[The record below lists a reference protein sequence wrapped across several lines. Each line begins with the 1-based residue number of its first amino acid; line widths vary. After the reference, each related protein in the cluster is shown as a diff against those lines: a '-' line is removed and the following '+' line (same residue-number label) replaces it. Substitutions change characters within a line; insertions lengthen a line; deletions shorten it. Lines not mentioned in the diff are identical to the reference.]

1 MNITKEKTDFG
12 TTILYTGKYSSFAMY
27 IYDDD
32 VETIYLSNVYVDPIA
47 RGKNLGNKIL
57 KLADQDAK
65 KYGVNTIFL
74 NVLKDSWAHN
84 WYERHGF
91 SDYCDNGVD
100 KRYVRMVKHVD
111 ESTEY

>member
-1 MNITKEKTDFG
+1 MLILLQEEKSWKQNI
-12 TTILYTGKYSSFAMY
+12 
-27 IYDDD
+27 
-32 VETIYLSNVYVDPIA
+32 ETRRS
-47 RGKNLGNKIL
+47 RC
-57 KLADQDAK
+57 K
-65 KYGVNTIFL
+65 KYGANTIFL
-74 NVLKDSWAHN
+74 NVLKDSCMYN

>member
-65 KYGVNTIFL
+65 KYGANTIFL
-74 NVLKDSWAHN
+74 NVLKDSWVRN

-91 SDYCDNGVD
+91 SYYDDNEED
-100 KRYVRMVKHVD
+100 DRDIWMIKYID

>member
-1 MNITKEKTDFG
+1 
-12 TTILYTGKYSSFAMY
+12 MY

-65 KYGVNTIFL
+65 NMEPIRFSLMYLKIHGCTIGTKDTDFL
-74 NVLKDSWAHN
+74 IIVI
-84 WYERHGF
+84 
-91 SDYCDNGVD
+91 
-100 KRYVRMVKHVD
+100 
-111 ESTEY
+111 TE

>member
-1 MNITKEKTDFG
+1 MNITKEKTDFC
-12 TTILYTGKYSSFAMY
+12 TTIYYTGKYFRFAMY

-65 KYGVNTIFL
+65 KYGANTIFL
-74 NVLKDSWAHN
+74 NVLKDSWMHN

-100 KRYVRMVKHVD
+100 KRYVRMVKHVY
-111 ESTEY
+111 EFTEY